1 MKIFMDEKGFLS
13 LVDGILAI
21 FMIIIALM
29 IFNTIINIDIS
40 QYSKENDD
48 FLLSQD
54 VMETMSLKIDENTYS
69 TLETIQYKLESNNN
83 SIQSIKEVAIISGE
97 FLNKTIPNK
106 SYSLVENKQLNGTI
120 IVSNDNVNL
129 AKNISTATRN
139 IGNYSFTLYIW

>member
-1 MKIFMDEKGFLS
+1 MDEKGFLS